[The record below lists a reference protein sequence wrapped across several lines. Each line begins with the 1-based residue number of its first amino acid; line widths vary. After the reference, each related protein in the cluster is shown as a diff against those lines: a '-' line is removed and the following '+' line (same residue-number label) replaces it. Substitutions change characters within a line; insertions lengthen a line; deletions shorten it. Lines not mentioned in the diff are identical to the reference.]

1 MKQLT
6 QEEFLGL
13 IRDDVEAEGS
23 QKALAAKLDVS
34 ETYLSDVLRGRRS
47 AGNKILTRY
56 NLRSVTSYAPAPV
69 EENEK
74 EKEKK

>member
-13 IRDDVEAEGS
+13 IRDDVNAEGS

-34 ETYLSDVLRGRRS
+34 EAYLSDVLRGNRS
-47 AGNKILTRY
+47 AGNKILARY
-56 NLRSVTSYAPAPV
+56 NLRAVTSYVPT
-69 EENEK
+69 EDEEK
-74 EKEKK
+74 EK

>member
-1 MKQLT
+1 MRQLT

-47 AGNKILTRY
+47 AGNKILARY
-56 NLRSVTSYAPAPV
+56 NLRPVTSYEAA
-69 EENEK
+69 EK
-74 EKEKK
+74 EEKESK

>member
-56 NLRSVTSYAPAPV
+56 NLRPVTSYEAA
-69 EENEK
+69 EK
-74 EKEKK
+74 EEKEEK

>member
-13 IRDDVEAEGS
+13 IRDDVETEGS

-56 NLRSVTSYAPAPV
+56 NLRAVTSYASA
-69 EENEK
+69 EK
-74 EKEKK
+74 EEKETK